1 MRTLCRPAAETLMV
15 AGLLGWAYVALV
27 AVLRPDVLSTP
38 VSTVLPIRR
47 DTFGALSL
55 AVSFGCAYPLRA
67 RTGTFWARRAGRP
80 DPAEAALAAIGGYAF
95 LVWVYLCL
103 NNLIHP
109 WTTGYRLTHFLAH
122 PSEGTTAVLCFV
134 LLSGC
139 LFGLRVRKTRH
150 G

>member
-1 MRTLCRPAAETLMV
+1 MRTMYRPAAETLMV

-27 AVLRPDVLSTP
+27 AVLRPYALAVHIAA
-38 VSTVLPIRR
+38 VLPLRR

-55 AVSFGCAYPLRA
+55 ALSFACAYALRA
-67 RTGTFWARRAGRP
+67 RTGTFWARRTGRP
-80 DPAEAALAAIGGYAF
+80 DAAEAAMAAVGGYAF

-103 NNLIHP
+103 NNLSHP
-109 WTTGYRLTHFLAH
+109 WTTGYRLTHFFEH

-134 LLSGC
+134 VLSGC
-139 LFGLRVRKTRH
+139 LFGLRLRKTQR

>member
-1 MRTLCRPAAETLMV
+1 MRTMYRPAAETLMV

-27 AVLRPDVLSTP
+27 AVLRPDALDHHITALVP
-38 VSTVLPIRR
+38 MRR
-47 DTFGALSL
+47 DTFGAVTLT
-55 AVSFGCAYPLRA
+55 VSFACAYALRA

-80 DPAEAALAAIGGYAF
+80 DAAEAGLAAVGGYAF

-103 NNLIHP
+103 NNLFHP
-109 WTTGYRLTHFLAH
+109 WTTGYRLTHFWEH

-139 LFGLRVRKTRH
+139 LFGLRVRKARH

>member
-1 MRTLCRPAAETLMV
+1 MRTMCRPAAETLMV

-27 AVLRPDVLSTP
+27 AVLRPGVLGTP
-38 VSTVLPIRR
+38 ISAVLPMRR
-47 DTFGALSL
+47 DTFGALSMAL
-55 AVSFGCAYPLRA
+55 SFGCACAVRA
-67 RTGTFWARRAGRP
+67 RTGRFWARRAGRP
-80 DPAEAALAAIGGYAF
+80 DLAEAVLAAVGGYAF

-109 WTTGYRLTHFLAH
+109 RTTGYRLTHFWEH

-134 LLSGC
+134 LLSAC
-139 LFGLRVRKTRH
+139 LFGLRLRKARH

>member
-1 MRTLCRPAAETLMV
+1 MRTMYRPAAETLMV
-15 AGLLGWAYVALV
+15 AGLLGWAYVAVV

-38 VSTVLPIRR
+38 ISAVVPMRR
-47 DTFGALSL
+47 DTFGALCL
-55 AVSFGCAYPLRA
+55 VVSFGCACVLRA

-80 DPAEAALAAIGGYAF
+80 DTAEGVLAAVGGYAF
-95 LVWVYLCL
+95 LVWAYLCG
-103 NNLIHP
+103 NNLYHP
-109 WTTGYRLTHFLAH
+109 WTTGYRLTHFWEH

-139 LFGLRVRKTRH
+139 LFGLRVRKARH